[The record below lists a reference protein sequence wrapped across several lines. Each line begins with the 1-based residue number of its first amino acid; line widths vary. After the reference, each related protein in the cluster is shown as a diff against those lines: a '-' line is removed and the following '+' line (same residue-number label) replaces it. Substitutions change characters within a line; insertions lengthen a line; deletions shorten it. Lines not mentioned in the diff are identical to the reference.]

1 MKHLTDEEL
10 MSRVAGG
17 ELDSM
22 RLLFDRYHAWIFN
35 FFLQK
40 LRNRE
45 LSEDLTQNTFYKV
58 LKNRSSYNGG
68 RFVSWIFQIARNL
81 GNDHFRQA
89 KNLQATTALEE
100 VGELADIPDTGEQV
114 AILQLA
120 MQQLGEADRE
130 LLILS
135 RFKGMKYAQIA
146 AITGLSEAAVR
157 IKAHRAIKKLRT
169 LYFQTAEV

>member
-1 MKHLTDEEL
+1 LKQLTDEEL
-10 MSRVAGG
+10 MNRVAAG
-17 ELDSM
+17 ELDYL
-22 RLLFDRYHAWIFN
+22 RLLFDRYHTWIFN

-40 LRNRE
+40 LRDRE

-58 LKNRSSYNGG
+58 LKNKNSYNGG

-81 GNDHFRQA
+81 GNDHFRKVKQM
-89 KNLQATTALEE
+89 QPTTALEE
-100 VGELADIPDTGEQV
+100 AGELADLPESGEQL

-120 MQQLGEADRE
+120 MQQLGESDRE

-146 AITGLSEAAVR
+146 EMMGLSEANVR
-157 IKAHRAIKKLRT
+157 IKAHRAIKRLRT

>member
-1 MKHLTDEEL
+1 MKQLTDEEL
-10 MSRVAGG
+10 MNRVAAG
-17 ELDSM
+17 ELDCL
-22 RLLFDRYHAWIFN
+22 RLLFDRYHTWIFN

-40 LRNRE
+40 LRDRE

-81 GNDHFRQA
+81 GNDHFRKTKQM
-89 KNLQATTALEE
+89 QPTTALEE
-100 VGELADIPDTGEQV
+100 AGELADLPESGEQL

-120 MQQLGEADRE
+120 MQQLGESDRE

-146 AITGLSEAAVR
+146 EMMGLSEANVR
-157 IKAHRAIKKLRT
+157 IKAHRAIKRLRT